1 MDNNIILNDFVKFIY
16 TKPEEDS
23 DKLEINIEK
32 IEPDEE
38 MEELYDY
45 KDYLEKT

>member
-1 MDNNIILNDFVKFIY
+1 MAIVKSLYELPVGLGAID
-16 TKPEEDS
+16 DS
-23 DKLEINIEK
+23 QEPLEINIEK